1 MVGMLIFLSEVR
13 GLDCRRTWLFNA
25 KMESVKEMQVCWG
38 SSADIVILHI
48 VNVKSFAFFND
59 KELYTVKELY
69 LGSKIII
76 DPCNR

>member
-1 MVGMLIFLSEVR
+1 
-13 GLDCRRTWLFNA
+13 
-25 KMESVKEMQVCWG
+25 MESVKEMQVYWD

-48 VNVKSFAFFND
+48 INVKSFAFFND